1 MKLYKFFIK
10 LSLFFCL
17 IEIHS
22 QEYSFFEG
30 KEEKKLYLQKDYLV
44 DFSNNESFHNI
55 NAIDKNAKLHKQIG
69 SVKIYEITDNDIK
82 KKIEK
87 GISHTINLKTHSK
100 ISEVFS
106 FHPKG
111 GPKVALPG
119 NVIVKFKDSISDQEI
134 QKILKSK
141 GLKVIQIQKILDKDY
156 YIIEFL
162 PGLPSLELANQ
173 LRNLPEV
180 EYSKPDLWI
189 EISKR

>member
-1 MKLYKFFIK
+1 MKNYKIFIK
-10 LSLFFCL
+10 IFIFFCF
-17 IEIHS
+17 IYKIYP
-22 QEYSFFEG
+22 QEYSFYEG
-30 KEEKKLYLQKDYLV
+30 KEEKKLYLQKDYLA
-44 DFSNNESFHNI
+44 DFSNEDTFQ

-69 SVKIYEITDNDIK
+69 VVKIYEISDYNIK

-87 GISHTINLKTHSK
+87 GIFTKNLKTTSK

-106 FHPKG
+106 FYPKG
-111 GPKVALPG
+111 GPKIALPG
-119 NVIVKFKDSISDQEI
+119 NIIVKFKDTIAKDQIES
-134 QKILKSK
+134 ILKSK
-141 GLKVIQIQKILDKDY
+141 GLKIIRIQKILDKEY
-156 YIIEFL
+156 FILETP